1 MYMALKHSHIGFVYL
16 SFILF
21 LVRFGLANYKPAL
34 NGNKALN
41 IATHGINALLL
52 ATAGALCVT
61 LSQYPFEAAWVTA
74 KLLGLIAYVAL
85 GVIAIKKVNVKA
97 FVLAIVVFLYLF
109 GVAKAHSA
117 LSWVGMLI
125 A

>member
-16 SFILF
+16 SLILF
-21 LVRFGLANYKPAL
+21 VVRFGLANYKPLL
-34 NGNKALN
+34 NSNKALN

-52 ATAGALCVT
+52 LTAAALCVT

-74 KLLGLIAYVAL
+74 KLLGLVAYVVL

-97 FVLAIVVFLYLF
+97 FVLALVVFAYIF

-125 A
+125 S

>member
-21 LVRFGLANYKPAL
+21 VVRFVLANYKPLL
-34 NGNKALN
+34 NSNKALN
-41 IATHGINALLL
+41 IATPGIHALLL
-52 ATAGALCVT
+52 ITAGALCVT
-61 LSQYPFEAAWVTA
+61 LSHYPFEAAWVTA
-74 KLLGLIAYVAL
+74 KLLGLIAYVVL

-97 FVLAIVVFLYLF
+97 FVLALVVFVYIF

-117 LSWVGMLI
+117 LSWVGILI

>member
-34 NGNKALN
+34 NSNKALN

-97 FVLAIVVFLYLF
+97 FVLAILVFLYLF

>member
-16 SFILF
+16 SLILF
-21 LVRFGLANYKPAL
+21 IVRFGLANYRPAL
-34 NGNKALN
+34 NSNKALN

-52 ATAGALCVT
+52 VTAASLCVM
-61 LSQYPFEAAWVTA
+61 LDQYPFEAAWVTA
-74 KLLGLIAYVAL
+74 KLLGLIAYVVL

-97 FVLAIVVFLYLF
+97 FVAALVVFCYLF
-109 GVAKAHSA
+109 GAAKAHSA
-117 LSWVGMLI
+117 LSWLGFVF

>member
-1 MYMALKHSHIGFVYL
+1 YL

-21 LVRFGLANYKPAL
+21 QVRVGQAKYKPAH
-34 NGNKALN
+34 NRNKAQK
-41 IATHGINALLL
+41 IPTHRNNAQLHP
-52 ATAGALCVT
+52 TAGARCVT

-74 KLLGLIAYVAL
+74 KLLGLIAYVVL

-97 FVLAIVVFLYLF
+97 FVLAIVVFVYLF